1 MKRRL
6 ALNSVISLLYQI
18 CAVVIGLII
27 PRIVLGAFGSE
38 INGMLNSMKQMLSI
52 ITLLDLGV
60 GAVVQASLYKP
71 LLEKNQ
77 DRISE
82 IYYSAKKY
90 FTIIA
95 WALIVYIVIL
105 CVYYGIYKTSEQ
117 FSWVFTTTLILSL
130 SINYFAQYYFGISN
144 TLLLNADQRIYVVT
158 IVNLIGLVL
167 NAVVTVVLIRLGSS
181 VQMVQLASSMVF
193 LLKPLALEIYVKN
206 KYDIKKPNVISGDVL
221 PEKWNG
227 LIHHVATT
235 ITASVD
241 TVILTLTSSFQLL
254 SIYHVYVLPLNSIR
268 NLIEVTSTSFKSFF
282 GNIYASGDYEKLN
295 NEFDSYETF
304 MHYAVTTVFST
315 VSVTLVPFVLVY
327 TNVVSDVNYKD
338 ELFCVFITLAYA
350 IYSLRVTY
358 TNMIFAAGRF
368 KETQQ
373 HSLVEVAL
381 NIIVSIVLVFPLGL
395 TGVAIGTAVSSCYRL
410 IMSVKY
416 LGVDVINRKGT
427 VFAKK
432 IIVDAACVTL
442 VYIIARL
449 FVVDI
454 HSFSEWLIFAF
465 GVFICSLLITTTLF
479 SILLKDS
486 FDIKKIIQ
494 RIKSRG

>member
-6 ALNSVISLLYQI
+6 ALNSIISLVYQV

-27 PRIVLGAFGSE
+27 PRLILGAFGSE
-38 INGMLNSMKQMLSI
+38 INGMLNSMRQMLSV

-60 GAVVQASLYKP
+60 GAVVQAALYKP
-71 LLEKNQ
+71 LLNKDNE
-77 DRISE
+77 RISA
-82 IYYSAKKY
+82 IYYSAKRY
-90 FTIIA
+90 FNIIA
-95 WALIVYIVIL
+95 WILVIYVLAL
-105 CVYYGIYKTSEQ
+105 CTYYGIFKTSAEY
-117 FSWVFTTTLILSL
+117 SWIFTTTLILSI
-130 SINYFAQYYFGISN
+130 SINYFAQYYFGICN
-144 TLLLNADQRIYVVT
+144 TLLLNADQRIYIVT
-158 IVNLIGLVL
+158 IVNLLGLILNAAATIILIGLGS
-167 NAVVTVVLIRLGSS
+167 TVQI
-181 VQMVQLASSMVF
+181 VQLASSVVF
-193 LLKPLALEIYVKN
+193 LIKPIILQIYVRKI
-206 KYDIKKPNVISGDVL
+206 YDIHKPKIISGDSL
-221 PEKWNG
+221 PNRWSG
-227 LIHHVATT
+227 LAQHIATT
-235 ITASVD
+235 ITTSVD
-241 TVILTLTSSFQLL
+241 TVILTLASSFQLL
-254 SIYHVYVLPLNSIR
+254 SVYHVYVMPLNSIR
-268 NLIEVTSTSFKSFF
+268 NLIEITSTSFKSYF
-282 GNIYASGDYEKLN
+282 GNIYAKGDKEELIG
-295 NEFDSYETF
+295 EFDTYETA
-304 MHYAVTTVFST
+304 MHFVVSVVFST
-315 VSVTLVPFVLVY
+315 VLVTLVPFALVY
-327 TNVVSDVNYKD
+327 TNVVTDINYRD
-338 ELFCVFITLAYA
+338 ELFSILITVAYA

-358 TNMIFAAGRF
+358 TNIIFSAGKFR
-368 KETQQ
+368 ETQ
-373 HSLVEVAL
+373 SYSIVEVIL
-381 NIIVSIVLVFPLGL
+381 NVAISVILVFPLGL

-479 SILLKDS
+479 SILLRDS